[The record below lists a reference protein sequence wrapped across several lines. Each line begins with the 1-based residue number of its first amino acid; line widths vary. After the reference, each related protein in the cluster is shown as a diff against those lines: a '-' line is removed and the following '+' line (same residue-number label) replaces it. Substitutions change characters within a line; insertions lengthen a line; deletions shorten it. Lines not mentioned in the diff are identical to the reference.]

1 MLTRILIGWVALSV
15 PVGVLVGRILRLGQ
29 HPVGPAHARPAE
41 PVRTAQT
48 HRPAR
53 SA

>member
-15 PVGVLVGRILRLGQ
+15 PVGLLVGRILRLGH
-29 HPVGPAHARPAE
+29 HPVTERARTAEPIGPARA
-41 PVRTAQT
+41 